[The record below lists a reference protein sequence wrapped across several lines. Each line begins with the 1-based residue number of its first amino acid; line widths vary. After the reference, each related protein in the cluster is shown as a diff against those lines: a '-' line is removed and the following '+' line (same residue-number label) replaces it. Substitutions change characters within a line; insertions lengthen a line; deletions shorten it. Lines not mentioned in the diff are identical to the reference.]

1 MKHKST
7 DKRYPRNTGSKEID
21 MLIDSG
27 STLNV
32 LDEKTYKTFNPISI
46 LKKSN
51 TKIFTYHSSN
61 TSLEVLDTFK
71 AYTTAFDKAL
81 IYKFYVVKGHGGDLL
96 GKESAEQFNLLR
108 VGPPEKVNNTL
119 SYSKQSK
126 EDIKE
131 HINHSALQTVLDKH
145 KDVFQGMGKLKN
157 FS

>member
-32 LDEKTYKTFNPISI
+32 LDKKTYKTFNPISI

-81 IYKFYVVKGHGGDLL
+81 IYKFYVVKGHGGD
-96 GKESAEQFNLLR
+96 
-108 VGPPEKVNNTL
+108 
-119 SYSKQSK
+119 
-126 EDIKE
+126 
-131 HINHSALQTVLDKH
+131 
-145 KDVFQGMGKLKN
+145 
-157 FS
+157 